1 MNQQQPFK
9 WRHFESEI
17 ILLCVRWY
25 LRYALSYRDL
35 EEMMAERGLR
45 LDHTTIYRWV
55 QRYAPELEKRS
66 RPHLKACNDSWKVDE
81 TYIKVRKTWMY
92 LYRAV
97 DSDGNTL
104 EFLLSPTRD
113 AEAAKRFFEKALHA
127 TAGLAPLARPV
138 QEQVEE
144 STAVADPITSTSAP
158 RVITVDQKA
167 ASPVEESTAAA
178 DPTPTKSA
186 PRVINVDKNAAYPK
200 AEASLK
206 AAGVLPPSVELRQVK
221 YLNNLIE
228 QDHRFI
234 KRLVK
239 PGMGFFSLE
248 TAGRTLQG
256 YEVMHML
263 RKGQGRR
270 VGKGDLSGQVSFIA
284 SLFGVA
290 A

>member
-1 MNQQQPFK
+1 MNDATPFK
-9 WRHFESEI
+9 WRHFEAEI

-25 LRYALSYRDL
+25 LRYSLSYRDL
-35 EEMMAERGLR
+35 EEMMLERGLHV
-45 LDHTTIYRWV
+45 DHTTIYRWV
-55 QRYAPELEKRS
+55 QRYALELEKRC
-66 RPHLKACNDSWKVDE
+66 RPHLKATNDSWRVDE
-81 TYIKVRKTWMY
+81 TYVKVRKTWTY

-113 AEAAKRFFEKALHA
+113 AEAAKRFFCKALQPPS
-127 TAGLAPLARPV
+127 G
-138 QEQVEE
+138 
-144 STAVADPITSTSAP
+144 STSQASASEEHAIEP
-158 RVITVDQKA
+158 FKQETQKV
-167 ASPVEESTAAA
+167 SKP
-178 DPTPTKSA
+178 A

-200 AEASLK
+200 AIADLK
-206 AAGVLPPSVELRQVK
+206 AAGVLPESVELRQVK

-248 TAGRTLQG
+248 SAWRTLRG
-256 YEVMHML
+256 YEVMNMV
-263 RKGQGRR
+263 RKGQMRG
-270 VGKGDLSGQVSFIA
+270 VEKGDILGQVTFIS